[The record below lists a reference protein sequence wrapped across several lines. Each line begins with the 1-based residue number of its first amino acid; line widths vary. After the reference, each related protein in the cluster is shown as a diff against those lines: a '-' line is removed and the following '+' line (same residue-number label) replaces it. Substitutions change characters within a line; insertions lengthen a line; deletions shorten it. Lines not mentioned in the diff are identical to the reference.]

1 MHPAIITACKNSNE
15 LDVYLSCLEYNELE
29 DFTSFKIVFQGLP
42 AVSKKAFKRGHNL
55 MNKINNVESANNSST
70 TNQETNSNI
79 NS

>member
-42 AVSKKAFKRGHNL
+42 AVSKKAFKKGHNF
-55 MNKINNVESANNSST
+55 MNKLSHIDSNAT
-70 TNQETNSNI
+70 AITNQNSNTNI
-79 NS
+79 N